1 VAAHTP
7 RVYTSWPP
15 GDSWWA
21 RPSERR
27 AVRETDDAPGTI
39 TAKAPNGVW
48 VLPVWDPEAPAPLT
62 VVTLADDP
70 AVRGYA
76 AAFERLLRRR
86 DRTVVFLGLRRNLGA
101 LSIDRYF
108 TPETF
113 EIGGDVCQ
121 VLTPG
126 PHATVLEQDAQG
138 RIWAL
143 QEGDLQIV
151 ARRPRKPGALEP
163 ALRWIHCPPVPDDAA
178 SSARGFLEHVLGV
191 TPLAVAGG
199 RFSGV
204 SLMEA
209 GRPVAFLH
217 STGRAGGETLD
228 LLVPE
233 GKSVTATLP
242 AEGGR
247 VAVGQ
252 GGTTLSLRFPPG
264 PAGDGRKGP
273 GAGGV
278 TLVGLRPEEL
288 RFSFVGAAAEPARVG
303 VNSVVSAV
311 PEGCVLPPLVAPDLA
326 TPANIDEA
334 KAAAALAQ
342 AVEACRAGNPA
353 DAERLGREW
362 IALATPRL
370 LPAYCLLLAQARLQ
384 QGDAPEARSFCE
396 RGLAVAPDDPA
407 LRGVLGTVFLALG
420 DRGGARREW
429 ERAAATEGPAGAAA
443 RANLAP

>member
-7 RVYTSWPP
+7 VVYTSWPP

-70 AVRGYA
+70 AVRCYA
-76 AAFERLLRRR
+76 TEFERLLQRH

-113 EIGGDVCQ
+113 EIDGDICQ
-121 VLTPG
+121 VLKPG
-126 PHATVLEQDAQG
+126 PNATVLERDAQG
-138 RIWAL
+138 RVWAL

-151 ARRPRKPGALEP
+151 ARRPRKPGALEA
-163 ALRWIHCPPVPDDAA
+163 ALRWVHCPAVPDDGR
-178 SSARGFLEHVLGV
+178 SSARGFLEHVMGV
-191 TPLAVAGG
+191 KPLSVAGG
-199 RFSGV
+199 RFVGV
-204 SLMEA
+204 SFTEA
-209 GRPVAFLH
+209 GQQVAFLH
-217 STGRAGGETLD
+217 STDRAGGETLD

-233 GKSVTATLP
+233 GRSVTATVP

-247 VAVGQ
+247 VLTGQ
-252 GGTTLSLRFPPG
+252 GGTTLRLRFPPG
-264 PAGDGRKGP
+264 PGNDGRKGP

-288 RFSFVGAAAEPARVG
+288 RFTFAGAAAEAVRVG
-303 VNSVVSAV
+303 ADSAASAL
-311 PEGCVLPPLVAPDLA
+311 PPGCVLPPLVAPEIA

-334 KAAAALAQ
+334 KAAAALGQ
-342 AVEACRAGNPA
+342 AVDACRAGNPA

-362 IALATPRL
+362 IGLATQRL
-370 LPAYCLLLAQARLQ
+370 LPAYCLLLGQARLQ
-384 QGDAPEARSFCE
+384 QGDAAEARAFCE
-396 RGLAVAPDDPA
+396 RGLAVAPDDPG
-407 LRGVLGTVFLALG
+407 LRCALGTALLALG
-420 DRGGARREW
+420 DRAAARREW
-429 ERAAATEGPAGAAA
+429 ERAAATDTPAGAAA
-443 RANLAP
+443 LVNLAR